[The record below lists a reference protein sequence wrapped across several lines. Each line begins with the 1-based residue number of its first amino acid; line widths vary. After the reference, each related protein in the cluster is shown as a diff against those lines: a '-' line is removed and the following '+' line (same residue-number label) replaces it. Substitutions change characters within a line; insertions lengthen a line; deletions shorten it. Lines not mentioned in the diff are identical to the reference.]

1 MPEYKEDAVVTDI
14 NELLTPTLPPA
25 DTIHSA
31 INAKMCEPA
40 NESVADA
47 QTKAALHMTC
57 ESLSD
62 DQKPML
68 EAQDLVSE
76 VSERTLNMQEDA
88 SKAEQVACFMFVMNK
103 LHDSPL
109 FTDKVAM
116 EELLGHLLVFLQ
128 LHANFQMTLKQCKV
142 VVRHSDLSDINDYV
156 HGNLMEEIEQHYP
169 GDKDDFLDV
178 RICQCECLRD

>member
-1 MPEYKEDAVVTDI
+1 
-14 NELLTPTLPPA
+14 
-25 DTIHSA
+25 
-31 INAKMCEPA
+31 MCEPA
-40 NESVADA
+40 NKSVADA
-47 QTKAALHMTC
+47 RTLVSDTKAALHMTC
-57 ESLSD
+57 KSLSD

-68 EAQDLVSE
+68 EAQDLVSK
-76 VSERTLNMQEDA
+76 VSEPTLNMQEDV
-88 SKAEQVACFMFVMNK
+88 SEAEQVACFLFIMNK

-116 EELLGHLLVFLQ
+116 EEQLGHLLQFLQ

-156 HGNLMEEIEQHYP
+156 HRILMEEIEKHYP

-178 RICQCECLRD
+178 RICESECRRD